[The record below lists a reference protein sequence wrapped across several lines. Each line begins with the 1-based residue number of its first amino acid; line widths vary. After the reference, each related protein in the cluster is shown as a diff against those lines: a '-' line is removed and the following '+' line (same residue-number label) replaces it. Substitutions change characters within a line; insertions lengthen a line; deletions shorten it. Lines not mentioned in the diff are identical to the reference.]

1 MKDIF
6 PIFEKGKVC
15 IERGTRV
22 QCIKFSW
29 VASSGVSGCRVAV
42 PVPACGKLRT
52 SVCCA
57 WGSGLLLGVS
67 VRRGDSARGLDVLCV
82 GLIFYF
88 VSEVSYSLY
97 GVAL

>member
-1 MKDIF
+1 M
-6 PIFEKGKVC
+6 C
-15 IERGTRV
+15 
-22 QCIKFSW
+22 S
-29 VASSGVSGCRVAV
+29 ASSFPWLLRPGVSGRRVAV
-42 PVPACGKLRT
+42 PVPACGKLTT

-67 VRRGDSARGLDVLCV
+67 VCGGDSARGLDVLCV

-88 VSEVSYSLY
+88 VSEVSYSPY